1 MGLTSALRI
10 GASALSTHQLGIQVT
25 GNNMANV
32 ATPGYARRSLLL
44 SPVES
49 NDPFQR
55 LQAGN
60 GVSAS
65 SLNRVID
72 EAVVARLRGQ
82 IARERESNQ
91 TLQTLASLES
101 AIGELSETGLTSQ
114 LTEFFGSWSDRS
126 TLVAS
131 DGVVV
136 QQAETLVSNI
146 RRLRQDLAEQ
156 KRQTDGQLDTL
167 VPRVDD
173 LLSEVA
179 AINKNIARARVGGG
193 DTSTLQDQRDRVLDE
208 LAGLIDIDTVER
220 ESGIVD
226 VYVGSTPMVL
236 AGDSR
241 GIELRRES
249 VDGIEQVT
257 LRTRA
262 DGSAL
267 PVLSGQVG
275 ALMDARQNAVGETLE
290 QLDRLAAELIF
301 QTNRIHATA
310 TGPDGLA
317 EATSQLRTPPEDRL
331 LALNDAGNPT
341 TADLPFQISNGSFL
355 VHVRNPATGTS
366 AATRIEVDLDRLGS
380 DGAAGTIDD
389 ASMESIRQALDQVNG
404 LEASFT
410 ADGRLRVVGEN
421 GARFSFSEDSSG
433 LLGAIGM
440 NAFFE
445 GTAADN
451 IAVRA
456 DIADDPSR
464 LQVGRIGSDGEF
476 RENAA
481 ALDMAQ
487 LQDRGFDALGGQG
500 LNGFWSTVAGDV
512 GAQVDAARTNA
523 EAAAVVRE
531 SIEAQRAAVSGVSLD
546 EEAINL
552 VTHQQAYQ
560 GAARFISVVDQL
572 QQELLG
578 IFR

>member
-10 GASALSTHQLGIQVT
+10 GASALSTHQLGVQVT

-44 SPVES
+44 TPLQS
-49 NDPFQR
+49 NAPRQGFQS
-55 LQAGN
+55 GS
-60 GVSAS
+60 GVGPQ
-65 SLNRVID
+65 SLHRIID
-72 EAVVARLRGQ
+72 EAVVTRLRGQ

-91 TLQTLASLES
+91 TLETLASLES
-101 AIGELSETGLTSQ
+101 AIGELSDTGLTSR
-114 LTEFFGSWSDRS
+114 LTEFFGAWSDRS

-131 DGVVV
+131 DGVVL

-146 RRLRQDLAEQ
+146 KRLRQDLVQQ
-156 KRQTDGQLDTL
+156 KQQTDKLLNTL

-173 LLSEVA
+173 LLGEVA
-179 AINKNIARARVGGG
+179 ALNKDMARARVGGG

-241 GIELRRES
+241 GIELRREA
-249 VDGIEQVT
+249 VDGVEQVT
-257 LRTRA
+257 LRAKA
-262 DGSAL
+262 DGSRL
-267 PVLSGQVG
+267 PVRSGQVG
-275 ALMDARQNAVGETLE
+275 ALLDARDNAVGRTLD
-290 QLDRLAAELIF
+290 QLDKLSAELIY
-301 QTNRIHATA
+301 QTNSIHATA
-310 TGPDGLA
+310 TGPDGLR

-331 LALNDAGNPT
+331 RPLNGPANPT
-341 TADLPFQISNGSFL
+341 MADLPFEIRNGSFL
-355 VHVRNPATGTS
+355 VHVQTPTGGRS
-366 AATRIEVDLDRLGS
+366 SATRVEVDLDGLGD
-380 DGAAGTIDD
+380 DGATGTIDD
-389 ASMESIRQALDQVNG
+389 ASIESIRQALDAVEG
-404 LEASFT
+404 IRADFT
-410 ADGRLRVVGEN
+410 ADGRLRVRGEN

-433 LLGAIGM
+433 VLGAIGM
-440 NAFFE
+440 NAFFQ
-445 GTAADN
+445 GTGADD

-456 DIADDPSR
+456 DIADDPTR
-464 LQVGRIGSDGEF
+464 LQVGRIGADGEF

-487 LQDRGFDALGGQG
+487 MQDRGFEALGGQG

-512 GAQVDAARTNA
+512 GARVDSARTNA
-523 EAAAVVRE
+523 QAAGVVRE
-531 SIEAQRAAVSGVSLD
+531 SIEAQRAATSGVSMD

-572 QQELLG
+572 QQELLR
-578 IFR
+578 IFV